1 MFNFIIAP
9 DFPPDH
15 FSAWH
20 MLNTQLQRL
29 SGFLIHLQTPSGC
42 REQEELVAE
51 GKAALVY
58 ANPFDAP
65 ALVRENGYIPLAK
78 PKGQAA
84 QLAAVAP
91 AASAAETA
99 AALPADA
106 RILTTGNRCIR
117 AFAAAL
123 LPDTAAVQWQEADTA
138 SACVRRLAAGEADA
152 ALLLLSA
159 FSGLNA
165 ATKGS
170 LKILAQSSF
179 TGLGHIVLLHPAFAE
194 QADVLREAFLQL
206 GASPAG
212 KMTLEDLGLAEG
224 FEALSA
230 DDAAAIAAWLPAASE
245 PEAGGGQGQPETAA
259 EPETAEGGNHGQPA

>member
-1 MFNFIIAP
+1 MFDFIIAP

-29 SGFLIHLQTPSGC
+29 SGCLIHLQTPSGC

-65 ALVRENGYIPLAK
+65 ALVRDNGYIPLAK

-99 AALPADA
+99 A
-106 RILTTGNRCIR
+106 
-117 AFAAAL
+117 
-123 LPDTAAVQWQEADTA
+123 V
-138 SACVRRLAAGEADA
+138 
-152 ALLLLSA
+152 
-159 FSGLNA
+159 
-165 ATKGS
+165 
-170 LKILAQSSF
+170 
-179 TGLGHIVLLHPAFAE
+179 
-194 QADVLREAFLQL
+194 
-206 GASPAG
+206 
-212 KMTLEDLGLAEG
+212 
-224 FEALSA
+224 
-230 DDAAAIAAWLPAASE
+230 AAWLPAASE
-245 PEAGGGQGQPETAA
+245 TEAGGGQGQPETAA
-259 EPETAEGGNHGQPA
+259 ELETAEGGNHGQPA

>member
-1 MFNFIIAP
+1 MFDFIIAP

-29 SGFLIHLQTPSGC
+29 SGCLIHLQTPSGC

-65 ALVRENGYIPLAK
+65 ALVRDNGYIPLAK

-91 AASAAETA
+91 AASAVETA

-106 RILTTGNRCIR
+106 RILTTGNRC
-117 AFAAAL
+117 AP
-123 LPDTAAVQWQEADTA
+123 LPPPCCRIPRPC
-138 SACVRRLAAGEADA
+138 SGRRLTP
-152 ALLLLSA
+152 LP
-159 FSGLNA
+159 
-165 ATKGS
+165 
-170 LKILAQSSF
+170 
-179 TGLGHIVLLHPAFAE
+179 PACA
-194 QADVLREAFLQL
+194 V
-206 GASPAG
+206 
-212 KMTLEDLGLAEG
+212 
-224 FEALSA
+224 
-230 DDAAAIAAWLPAASE
+230 
-245 PEAGGGQGQPETAA
+245 
-259 EPETAEGGNHGQPA
+259 